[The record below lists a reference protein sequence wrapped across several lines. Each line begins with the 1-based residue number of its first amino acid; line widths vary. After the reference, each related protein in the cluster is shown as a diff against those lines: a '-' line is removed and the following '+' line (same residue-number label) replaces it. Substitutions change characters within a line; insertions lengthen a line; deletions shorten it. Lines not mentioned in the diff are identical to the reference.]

1 MVLSPVILK
10 LEEHNQY
17 RKTFNIALYIYI
29 YIYDISQK
37 SQKVWLLDNVVLR
50 IQFKVSCIWKMQS
63 KGKKHI

>member
-29 YIYDISQK
+29 YDISQK
-37 SQKVWLLDNVVLR
+37 SQKVWLLDTVVLR
-50 IQFKVSCIWKMQS
+50 IQFKVFCIWKMQS